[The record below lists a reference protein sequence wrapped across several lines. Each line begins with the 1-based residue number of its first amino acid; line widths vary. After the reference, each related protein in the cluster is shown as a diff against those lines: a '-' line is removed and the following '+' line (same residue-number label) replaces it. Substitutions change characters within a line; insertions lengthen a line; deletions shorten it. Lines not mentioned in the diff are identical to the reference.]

1 MRGGN
6 HHEQS
11 DDVMFDSDRYF
22 QTTGC
27 SHDLS
32 RIPCKPAGLP
42 ASHDC
47 VGRRRCGG
55 LPELQ
60 ESAASE
66 SCGLQLEK
74 ELAVRKR
81 RTGGTSPIQRVQW
94 AVPASHPEDHSSRA
108 QSKARTVV
116 PTSAK
121 RKKKPWT
128 IRSPGLA
135 PSAKLRAMMRRVW
148 VDNIYDIQHRKRM

>member
-47 VGRRRCGG
+47 VGQRRCGG
-55 LPELQ
+55 LPKLQ

-81 RTGGTSPIQRVQW
+81 RTGGTSPIQRGLVGGAGKPPRGSLIQGTVES
-94 AVPASHPEDHSSRA
+94 ADRCTYLCKA
-108 QSKARTVV
+108 QEEALDNSESGAGSVSE
-116 PTSAK
+116 TSGHDAACLG
-121 RKKKPWT
+121 R
-128 IRSPGLA
+128 
-135 PSAKLRAMMRRVW
+135 
-148 VDNIYDIQHRKRM
+148 